1 MYAVDDN
8 NNSETRSNKSRYAQ
22 FILFI
27 KFYFSNFLVKKHEYF
42 NRQPFLCVLVLF
54 FLLFSY
60 DLFYSRKAKKNRC
73 LFLHKRTGIAKKNN
87 VNGSASHNS
96 NYKFFFSNRKREFQ
110 HNKKHYKQYTFFST
124 DEQHLLFFSESTTE
138 NTKLFSIPLCSVVSP
153 GKPLF

>member
-60 DLFYSRKAKKNRC
+60 DLFYSRKAKK
-73 LFLHKRTGIAKKNN
+73 TDA
-87 VNGSASHNS
+87 
-96 NYKFFFSNRKREFQ
+96 YFFTK
-110 HNKKHYKQYTFFST
+110 
-124 DEQHLLFFSESTTE
+124 EQE
-138 NTKLFSIPLCSVVSP
+138 
-153 GKPLF
+153 